1 MLVGALALV
10 LILIALLIYLIVS
23 RTSRESAARAK
34 ANAKR
39 KQARPIASSR
49 VASGVFEVGGRK
61 AETTSEPAPQAP
73 PQLQDFTL
81 FTIDNIELKE
91 RQAIQAIYESMPPP
105 HPIQTQL
112 VGGLDT
118 PEELKETVVLDAGLT
133 AAVLRTVNSAAFGL
147 SSPITSVQHAI
158 TYLGVTAVKGLVA
171 QAAFSERSPTGTPQ
185 QQASLDRIWK
195 AARYSGAFAQ
205 MIGQEFALPRLSV
218 VATSALL
225 ANLGDVALATT
236 TKDSLGDFEENGT
249 LLNRAKQQQE
259 RFGFNSFLVGGAL
272 AKHWG
277 LPPELARSIASSGL
291 LLTTAPR
298 DYPLP
303 IETLQQKLIVYT
315 ACRIG
320 DAIAYRKIDDI
331 DDFGIDDSNNCDLFW
346 WRQYVDAGTLSRLRE
361 LFKDAGFKRKANRL
375 INTLG

>member
-10 LILIALLIYLIVS
+10 LVLIALLIYLIVS

-39 KQARPIASSR
+39 KQVRPIASNR
-49 VASGVFEVGGRK
+49 VASGVFEVGGR
-61 AETTSEPAPQAP
+61 EVESTPAPPPPAP
-73 PQLQDFTL
+73 PELQDFSL
-81 FTIDNIELKE
+81 FTIDNLELKE
-91 RQAIQAIYESMPPP
+91 RQAIQAIYEAMPPP
-105 HPIQTQL
+105 HPIQSQL

-133 AAVLRTVNSAAFGL
+133 AAVLRTVNSAAFAL

-158 TYLGVTAVKGLVA
+158 TYLGVTAVKGLVT
-171 QAAFSERSPTGTPQ
+171 QAAFSERAPAGTPQ
-185 QQASLDRIWK
+185 QQASLDKIWK

-236 TKDSLGDFEENGT
+236 APDSLGDYEGNT
-249 LLNRAKQQQE
+249 LLSRSKQQQAK
-259 RFGFNSFLVGGAL
+259 FGFNSFIVGSAL

-277 LPPELARSIASSGL
+277 LPPELALSIASSGL
-291 LLTTAPR
+291 LLTTAPQ

-303 IETLQQKLIVYT
+303 KETLLQNLIIYT
-315 ACRIG
+315 ACRLG

-331 DDFGIDDSNNCDLFW
+331 DDFGAEDSDNSDLFF
-346 WRQYVDAGTLSRLRE
+346 WRQYLQLSGLSRVND
-361 LFKDAGFKRKANRL
+361 LFSDAGFKRKANRL
-375 INTLG
+375 INNLG

>member
-1 MLVGALALV
+1 MIIGALALV
-10 LILIALLIYLIVS
+10 LVLIALLIYLIVS
-23 RTSRESAARAK
+23 RTARESAARAK

-39 KQARPIASSR
+39 KQVRPIASNR
-49 VASGVFEVGGRK
+49 VASGVFEVGGRE
-61 AETTSEPAPQAP
+61 AESTPAPPPPAP
-73 PQLQDFTL
+73 PELQYFSL
-81 FTIDNIELKE
+81 FTIDNVELKE
-91 RQAIQAIYESMPPP
+91 RQAIQAICDSMPPP
-105 HPIQTQL
+105 HPIQSQL

-158 TYLGVTAVKGLVA
+158 TYLGVTAVKGLVT

-185 QQASLDRIWK
+185 QQAALDKIWK

-236 TKDSLGDFEENGT
+236 KIESLEDFEDNST
-249 LLNRAKQQQE
+249 LMYRAKQQQAK
-259 RFGFNSFLVGGAL
+259 FGFNSFIVGSAL

-277 LPPELARSIASSGL
+277 LPPELALSIASSGL
-291 LLTTAPR
+291 LLTTAPQ

-303 IETLQQKLIVYT
+303 KETILRNLIIYT
-315 ACRIG
+315 ACRLG

-331 DDFGIDDSNNCDLFW
+331 DDFGAEDSDNSDLFF
-346 WRQYVDAGTLSRLRE
+346 WRQYLQVSGLSRVKD
-361 LFKDAGFKRKANRL
+361 LFSDAGFKRKANRL

>member
-1 MLVGALALV
+1 MIVGALALV
-10 LILIALLIYLIVS
+10 LVLIALLIYLIVS
-23 RTSRESAARAK
+23 RTARESAARTK

-39 KQARPIASSR
+39 KQARPIASNR
-49 VASGVFEVGGRK
+49 VASGVFEVGGRE
-61 AETTSEPAPQAP
+61 AQNTPVPP
-73 PQLQDFTL
+73 PQVPPELQDFNL
-81 FTIDNIELKE
+81 FTIDDVELKE
-91 RQAIQAIYESMPPP
+91 RQAIQTIYEAMPPP
-105 HPIQTQL
+105 HPIQSQL

-158 TYLGVTAVKGLVA
+158 TYLGVTAVKGLVT

-185 QQASLDRIWK
+185 QQASLDKIWK

-236 TKDSLGDFEENGT
+236 TIESLEDFEDNST
-249 LLNRAKQQQE
+249 LLYRAKQQQAK
-259 RFGFNSFLVGGAL
+259 FGFNSFIVGSAL

-277 LPPELARSIASSGL
+277 LPPELALSIASSGL
-291 LLTTAPR
+291 LLTTAPK

-303 IETLQQKLIVYT
+303 KETLHQNLIIYT
-315 ACRIG
+315 ACRLG

-331 DDFGIDDSNNCDLFW
+331 DDFGVDDSDNSDLFF
-346 WRQYVDAGTLSRLRE
+346 WRQYLQVNGLSRVKD
-361 LFKDAGFKRKANRL
+361 LFSDAGFKRKANRL

>member
-1 MLVGALALV
+1 MLFAALALV
-10 LILIALLIYLIVS
+10 LILIALLIYLIAS
-23 RTSRESAARAK
+23 RTARESAARTK

-39 KQARPIASSR
+39 KRVRPIASNR
-49 VASGVFEVGGRK
+49 VASGVFEVGGRE
-61 AETTSEPAPQAP
+61 AENTPTPPLAAPAE
-73 PQLQDFTL
+73 LQDFSL
-81 FTIDNIELKE
+81 YTIDNVELKG
-91 RQAIQAIYESMPPP
+91 RQAIQAIYQAMPPP

-158 TYLGVTAVKGLVA
+158 TYLGVTAVKGLVT
-171 QAAFSERSPTGTPQ
+171 QAAFSERAPTGTPR
-185 QQASLDRIWK
+185 QQASLAKIWK

-236 TKDSLGDFEENGT
+236 TLDSLEDFEDNKT
-249 LLNRAKQQQE
+249 LLARAKQQQSK
-259 RFGFNSFLVGGAL
+259 FGFNSFIVGSAL

-277 LPPELARSIASSGL
+277 LPPELALSIASSGL
-291 LLTTAPR
+291 LLTTAPK
-298 DYPLP
+298 DYPLLK
-303 IETLQQKLIVYT
+303 ETLHQNLIIYT

-320 DAIAYRKIDDI
+320 DAIAYCKIEDI
-331 DDFGIDDSNNCDLFW
+331 DDFGLDDNNDLFY
-346 WRQYVDAGTLSRLRE
+346 WRQYLELEGLSRTKD
-361 LFKDAGFKRKANRL
+361 LFNDKGFKRKANRL